1 MDDARLGHAVSLLQ
15 TRCSNN
21 DQIAPR
27 QSNISV
33 ITCSLFSELDPCEGG
48 FSWPSIIVL
57 VNFTEQGFRNIKD
70 TIKRGDA
77 IRDMAKK
84 FGVTAKEYYW
94 TLGSYD
100 VIDIFD
106 APDDASMAAF
116 RQPSVPWVTLARRPC
131 GLFLKTR

>member
-1 MDDARLGHAVSLLQ
+1 M
-15 TRCSNN
+15 
-21 DQIAPR
+21 
-27 QSNISV
+27 
-33 ITCSLFSELDPCEGG
+33 
-48 FSWPSIIVL
+48 
-57 VNFTEQGFRNIKD
+57 NFTEQGFRNIKD

-116 RQPSVPWVTLARRPC
+116 LAAFGAMGNARTQTLWAFSQDEMK
-131 GLFLKTR
+131 GILAKLG

>member
-1 MDDARLGHAVSLLQ
+1 MA
-15 TRCSNN
+15 
-21 DQIAPR
+21 IY
-27 QSNISV
+27 
-33 ITCSLFSELDPCEGG
+33 
-48 FSWPSIIVL
+48 IVL
-57 VNFTEQGFRNIKD
+57 VNFTEQGVRNIKD
-70 TIKRGDA
+70 TIKRGDG

-116 RQPSVPWVTLARRPC
+116 LAAFGAMGNARTQTLRAFSQDEMK
-131 GLFLKTR
+131 GILAKLG